1 MPPARLLALAL
12 LAASAPAAGH
22 PAAPAGGRTAAE
34 RMEEARA
41 RYAAGEVAA
50 AAEAFRAAAEAAAG
64 EPDLAAAAHNN
75 ACVLL
80 IELGDHPAALAEC
93 RRALAL
99 RRLGDDRRGL
109 ARTLNNLGLAFQ
121 NLGRYTE
128 SERAFRRALAINR
141 ERRDV
146 EGEAINRANL
156 GATATLAGRYAAALA
171 DHRAAAALAA
181 AHAGEPWAAEQERLA
196 RLNQAVVLEHLGAY
210 REALELYRGLLAEG
224 DALAPRDRA
233 ALEANAGVVY
243 RNLGDP
249 VTALARFE
257 AAEEAYRRLGDLSG
271 LAHVALAAAL
281 TRHLNLEHPRAAE
294 AAYRRALALAE
305 KAGDRP
311 REIEVLFYL
320 GRLLFE
326 LGRLDEAEA
335 SYRRALAAAEAS
347 GSALGRWSAR
357 EGLGR
362 VVEARGDLHGALDH
376 LLAALDEIETVRAG
390 LERGALRAGFFG
402 ELRPAYAA
410 TVRVLA
416 VLAAAEPGAGWDA
429 RALEVV
435 QRAKAREL
443 LEALGPASRPGAPL
457 PAAELAR
464 LARSGPVVEYFAG
477 EDVLYRWE
485 IDPAGSRLA
494 ELGPLAPPA
503 AAATRVHG
511 ALARGEPVS
520 AVDLEAL
527 GALLLGGLAALEG
540 GSGGGERPLRIAPDG
555 RLHYLP
561 FELLSAGGR
570 PLLERATVSYLPSAS
585 ALGWLEARR
594 RRDGAPPAWGAV
606 GFGAPELAGT
616 EGGAAG
622 EAVAGSA
629 GSDAGAGA
637 GSAVEPSPAALL
649 VTRFALGPLPAAA
662 AELELATA
670 ALPGPHWIRLGRD
683 ATEAAF
689 REAVAAGAGVVHLA
703 THTVIDERPGRGAAI
718 LLSPDGAD
726 DGLLRSEE
734 VAALPYDARLT
745 VLASCRSAL
754 DPGEDARALSALTG
768 AFVAAGSDSVVATL
782 WEVGDAA
789 TAAFMEQFYFELA
802 RGREPAAALALAKRR
817 LAADPRWAE
826 PSLWAGYVLVGEA
839 LPPAPRRGVPAAV
852 RLVPAALVAAAAVL
866 VAVRRRRRA
875 ATDRR
880 AP

>member
-1 MPPARLLALAL
+1 MPPARFLALPLLL
-12 LAASAPAAGH
+12 LAAVPAAGQ
-22 PAAPAGGRTAAE
+22 TAAE

-50 AAEAFRAAAEAAAG
+50 AAEAFRAAAAAAG
-64 EPDLAAAAHNN
+64 GEPELAAAAHNN

-99 RRLGDDRRGL
+99 RRQGDDRRGL
-109 ARTLNNLGLAFQ
+109 ARTLNNLGLALQ
-121 NLGRYTE
+121 NLGRYAE
-128 SERAFRRALAINR
+128 SERAFRRALGINR
-141 ERRDV
+141 ERGDA
-146 EGEAINRANL
+146 EGEAINRTNL

-181 AHAGEPWAAEQERLA
+181 AHAGEPWAAEQARLA

-210 REALELYRGLLAEG
+210 REALDLYRGLLAEG

-257 AAEEAYRRLGDLSG
+257 AAEEAYRRLGDVSG

-281 TRHLNLEHPRAAE
+281 THHLNLGHPRAAE

-305 KAGDRP
+305 EAGDRP

-326 LGRLDEAEA
+326 RGRLAEAEA
-335 SYRRALAAAEAS
+335 AYRRALAAAEAS

-362 VVEARGDLHGALDH
+362 AAEARGDLDGALGH
-376 LLAALDEIETVRAG
+376 LFAALDEIEAVRAG

-402 ELRPAYAA
+402 ALRPAYAA

-416 VLAAAEPGAGWDA
+416 ALAAAEPGAGWDA
-429 RALEVV
+429 RALEVA

-443 LEALGPASRPGAPL
+443 LEALGPASRPGEPL
-457 PAAELAR
+457 PAAELTR

-477 EDVLYRWE
+477 EGALYRWE
-485 IDPAGSRLA
+485 IRPAGVRLA
-494 ELGPLAPPA
+494 ELGPIEPLA
-503 AAATRVHG
+503 AAATRVHR
-511 ALARGEPVS
+511 ALARGAP
-520 AVDLEAL
+520 AAAADLEAL
-527 GALLLGGLAALEG
+527 AAVLLGGVEALEG
-540 GSGGGERPLRIAPDG
+540 ATGDADRPLRLAPDG

-561 FELLSAGGR
+561 FELLPAGGR

-594 RRDGAPPAWGAV
+594 RGGAPPAWGAI
-606 GFGAPELAGT
+606 GFGAPELPGAADGASGEAGT
-616 EGGAAG
+616 GT
-622 EAVAGSA
+622 AGSSARA
-629 GSDAGAGA
+629 GPGPPA
-637 GSAVEPSPAALL
+637 ETSPAALL
-649 VTRFALGPLPAAA
+649 VSRFGLGPLPAAA
-662 AELELATA
+662 AEIEVVTA
-670 ALPGPHWIRLGRD
+670 ALPGPHRVRLGRD

-718 LLSPDGAD
+718 LLSADGGD
-726 DGLLRSEE
+726 DGLLRPEE
-734 VAALPYDARLT
+734 VAALPYRARLT
-745 VLASCRSAL
+745 VLASCRTAL
-754 DPGEDARALSALTG
+754 DPGEDGRALSTLTG
-768 AFVAAGSDSVVATL
+768 AFVAAGSGAVVATL
-782 WEVGDAA
+782 WDVGDAA
-789 TAAFMEQFYFELA
+789 TAAFMEQFYFELS
-802 RGREPAAALALAKRR
+802 RGREPAAALARAKRR
-817 LAADPRWAE
+817 LARDGRWAE

-839 LPPAPRRGVPAAV
+839 PPPAPRGAVAATAW
-852 RLVPAALVAAAAVL
+852 LALAAALAAAAL
-866 VAVRRRRRA
+866 GAAWVARRRRGVR
-875 ATDRR
+875 TR
-880 AP
+880 PSPG